1 MVNHKSFQNL
11 LYYKPV
17 RKINPSNPTVRMY
30 LHSQG
35 LHIVCSVSTPCEVS
49 QVELYLVPAVIQSH
63 RHRANKRLYPGGG
76 LKRDELTTLLH
87 IIYFLPDNSKL

>member
-35 LHIVCSVSTPCEVS
+35 LHIVCSVSTPCKVS

-63 RHRANKRLYPGGG
+63 GHRADKRLHPGSG
-76 LKRDELTTLLH
+76 LRKC
-87 IIYFLPDNSKL
+87 